1 VGRHQRQMTV
11 AHNGARSRRGCEAQV
26 TSVSY
31 QSPRDREAQRRAAE
45 ELQSLQQV
53 AREQA
58 ALRLGGIRS
67 DEDQQQVIADL
78 ARTVERSRR
87 GSRRWAAAVTE
98 YSALLLQRFRQL
110 SSRDLGDLVTAI
122 QLLSE
127 AGNNS
132 RMKGA
137 AEAARLAT
145 LVECLE
151 EWQVM
156 AQLAPPEGWPVAPS
170 HVPDLDAMRRRLA
183 AMVAAPAR
191 HRIRMLHACAR
202 VRAANE
208 GPAAGYDDMVAAV
221 ALLPRV
227 AGWGLSRRNRAKQV
241 LAREQMQS
249 NTAVTSDAAACAI
262 AAGRPVDA
270 IELLETG
277 RGVMWDRLLHATIR
291 AELRAVDRRLARRV
305 ERACRDLEK
314 HGRPREISD
323 PYQARDIASRQS
335 TWPDTPGT
343 AVTRRWGLV
352 NRLTQ
357 GRLTQGRLT
366 RRERQ
371 WERATNRAQ
380 SLLPDATFQRA
391 QYLSHIRPAA
401 AEGPVV
407 AVVLSRF
414 GCHALLVTID
424 NDEPQVVNLP
434 ALTVQGAQHNARQ
447 YLTAL
452 NNLTGREREAQIQA
466 TLHWLWETIAEPV
479 FAALALPAGEDG
491 ENPRLWWCPSGPLAV
506 LPLHAATPR
515 PHEDSDNAE
524 TDPRAVSSYTPT
536 LRSLI
541 SARKA
546 RDLRNSGSASRE
558 QERMLLVSVGHRAGQ
573 QALPATARFR
583 DFLTDL
589 IPAHHLTTLHGP
601 KATTKNVKR
610 ALGRHRRAH
619 FDCHG
624 RQDPD
629 TPTRTGLV
637 LYDRDL
643 TIDDLGEVRIR
654 RPEFAFLAACSTA
667 APDHQ
672 NIDEMISVTSV
683 LYYRGYQ
690 SVIGTMSP
698 VLDTST
704 ERVATQIYQWL
715 AETPSPSGSAAGL
728 LHDAVSQERRRRS
741 NHPSTWVPFI
751 HVGI

>member
-1 VGRHQRQMTV
+1 M
-11 AHNGARSRRGCEAQV
+11 

-31 QSPRDREAQRRAAE
+31 QSPQDREAQRRAVE
-45 ELQSLQQV
+45 ELQPLQQV

-58 ALRLGGIRS
+58 ALRLGGTRS
-67 DEDQQQVIADL
+67 DEDQQRVIADL

-98 YSALLLQRFRQL
+98 YSALLLQQFRQL
-110 SSRDLGDLVTAI
+110 SGRDLGDLATAI
-122 QLLSE
+122 QLLSD
-127 AGNNS
+127 AGDGG

-156 AQLAPPEGWPVAPS
+156 AQLAPPEGWHVAPS

-183 AMVAAPAR
+183 AMAAAPAR

-227 AGWGLSRRNRAKQV
+227 AGWGLPRRNRAKQV

-277 RGVMWDRLLHATIR
+277 RGVTWDQLLHATIR
-291 AELRAVDRRLARRV
+291 AELRAVDGRLARRV

-335 TWPDTPGT
+335 TWPDTPSA
-343 AVTRRWGLV
+343 AVARRWDLV
-352 NRLTQ
+352 TRLTQ
-357 GRLTQGRLT
+357 GRLA

-371 WERATNRAQ
+371 WERAAERAQ
-380 SLLPDATFQRA
+380 HLLPDATFQRV
-391 QYLSHIRPAA
+391 QYLSDIRPAA

-407 AVVLSRF
+407 AVVMSRF

-424 NDEPQVVNLP
+424 NDKPQIVELP
-434 ALTVQGAQHNARQ
+434 ALTVQGAQHNARR

-452 NNLTGREREAQIQA
+452 NNLSGREREAQIQA
-466 TLHWLWETIAEPV
+466 TLHWLWDTIAGPV
-479 FAALALPAGEDG
+479 FANLTLPAGEDG

-515 PHEDSDNAE
+515 PHDDSGKAE
-524 TDPRAVSSYTPT
+524 TGPQAVSSYTPT

-546 RDLRNSGSASRE
+546 RDLRSSGSDSRE
-558 QERMLLVSVGHRAGQ
+558 QERLLLVSVSHRAGYQ
-573 QALPATARFR
+573 DLPAAARFR
-583 DFLTDL
+583 DFLIGL
-589 IPAHHLTTLHGP
+589 IPAHRLTTLEGP
-601 KATTKNVKR
+601 EATTKNVKR

-637 LYDRDL
+637 LYDGDL
-643 TIDDLGEVRIR
+643 TIDDLADVLTR

-672 NIDEMISVTSV
+672 NIDEMISLTSV
-683 LYYRGYQ
+683 LHYRGYQ

-698 VLDTST
+698 VFDTSA
-704 ERVATQIYQWL
+704 ELVATQIYQRI
-715 AETPSPSGSAAGL
+715 ADAQSSPGSAAGL
-728 LHDAVSQERRRRS
+728 LHHAVSQERRRCPSR
-741 NHPSTWVPFI
+741 PSTWVPFI

>member
-1 VGRHQRQMTV
+1 
-11 AHNGARSRRGCEAQV
+11 
-26 TSVSY
+26 
-31 QSPRDREAQRRAAE
+31 
-45 ELQSLQQV
+45 
-53 AREQA
+53 
-58 ALRLGGIRS
+58 
-67 DEDQQQVIADL
+67 
-78 ARTVERSRR
+78 
-87 GSRRWAAAVTE
+87 
-98 YSALLLQRFRQL
+98 LQRFRQL
-110 SSRDLGDLVTAI
+110 SGRAPSDLATAI
-122 QLLSE
+122 QLLSD
-127 AGNNS
+127 AGDS
-132 RMKGA
+132 GRMKGV
-137 AEAARLAT
+137 AEAARLAM

-151 EWQVM
+151 EWQAM
-156 AQLAPPEGWPVAPS
+156 AQLAPPEGWHEAPS
-170 HVPDLDAMRRRLA
+170 EVPDLDAMRRRLA
-183 AMVAAPAR
+183 AMAAAPAR
-191 HRIRMLHACAR
+191 HRIRALHACAR
-202 VRAANE
+202 ARAADE

-227 AGWGLSRRNRAKQV
+227 AGWGLPRRNRAKQV
-241 LAREQMQS
+241 LTREQMQG
-249 NTAVTSDAAACAI
+249 NTAVTSDAAAAAI

-277 RGVMWDRLLHATIR
+277 RGVMWDQLLHATIR
-291 AELRAVDRRLARRV
+291 AELRTVDRRLARRV

-314 HGRPREISD
+314 HGRPHETSD

-335 TWPDTPGT
+335 TWPDTPGI
-343 AVTRRWGLV
+343 AVARRWGLV
-352 NRLTQ
+352 TWLTQ
-357 GRLTQGRLT
+357 GRPA

-371 WERATNRAQ
+371 WKRAAGRAQ
-380 SLLPDATFQRA
+380 RLLPDATFQRV
-391 QYLSHIRPAA
+391 QYLSDIRPAA

-407 AVVLSRF
+407 AVVLSRL

-424 NDEPQVVNLP
+424 DDEPQTVELP

-447 YLTAL
+447 YLAAL

-466 TLHWLWETIAEPV
+466 TLHWLWDTIAGPV
-479 FAALALPAGEDG
+479 FAALPLAPGEDG

-515 PHEDSDNAE
+515 PRDDSGKAA
-524 TDPRAVSSYTPT
+524 TGPQAVSSYTPT

-546 RDLRNSGSASRE
+546 RDLRNSDSASRE
-558 QERMLLVSVGHRAGQ
+558 QDRLLLVSVGHRAGQ

-583 DFLTDL
+583 DFLTGL
-589 IPAHHLTTLHGP
+589 IPAHRLTTLEGP
-601 KATTKNVKR
+601 KATTTNVKR
-610 ALGRHRRAH
+610 AWERHRRAH

-624 RQDPD
+624 KQDPD

-643 TIDDLGEVRIR
+643 TIDDLAEVRTR

-683 LYYRGYQ
+683 LHYRGYQ

-704 ERVATQIYQWL
+704 ERVATQLYQRL
-715 AETPSPSGSAAGL
+715 AETPSPPGSAAGL
-728 LHDAVSQERRRRS
+728 LHHAVSQERRRRP

>member
-1 VGRHQRQMTV
+1 MTT
-11 AHNGARSRRGCEAQV
+11 AYYRSSE
-26 TSVSY
+26 
-31 QSPRDREAQRRAAE
+31 DREAERRAAE
-45 ELQSLQQV
+45 ELPSLQQS

-67 DEDQQQVIADL
+67 DEDRQQVIADL
-78 ARTVERSRR
+78 ARKVERSKR
-87 GSRRWAAAVTE
+87 GSRRWGSAVTE

-110 SSRDLGDLVTAI
+110 SGRDLGDLAMAI
-122 QLLSE
+122 QLLTE
-127 AGNNS
+127 AGDS
-132 RMKGA
+132 GRVKGT

-145 LVECLE
+145 LIECLE

-156 AQLAPPEGWPVAPS
+156 AQLAPPEGWPAAPT
-170 HVPDLDAMRRRLA
+170 HLPDLDAMRRQLA
-183 AMVAAPAR
+183 AMPAAPTR
-191 HRIRMLHACAR
+191 HRVRALHACAR

-208 GPAAGYDDMVAAV
+208 SPAAGYDDMVAAV
-221 ALLPRV
+221 RLLPRA
-227 AGWGLSRRNRAKQV
+227 AGWGQPRRNRAKQA
-241 LAREQMQS
+241 LERQQAET

-277 RGVMWDRLLHATIR
+277 RGVMWDQLLHATIR

-305 ERACRDLEK
+305 ERACRDLE
-314 HGRPREISD
+314 RRDRSREVPD
-323 PYQARDIASRQS
+323 PYQARDIASPQG
-335 TWPDTPGT
+335 TWPNTPGI
-343 AVTRRWGLV
+343 AVARRWGLV

-357 GRLTQGRLT
+357 GLLTQGRLA

-371 WERATNRAQ
+371 WERAANRAQ
-380 SLLPDATFQRA
+380 RLLPEATFQRA
-391 QYLSHIRPAA
+391 QYVSDIRPAA

-407 AVVLSRF
+407 AVVLSQF

-424 NDEPQVVNLP
+424 NDEPQVVTLP
-434 ALTVQGAQHNARQ
+434 ALTVQGARYNARQ

-466 TLHWLWETIAEPV
+466 TLHWLWETIAAPV
-479 FAALALPAGEDG
+479 FAALTLPPGEDG

-515 PHEDSDNAE
+515 PQEDSGKAE
-524 TDPRAVSSYTPT
+524 PAPRAVSSYTPT

-546 RDLRNSGSASRE
+546 RDLRSSGRASRE
-558 QERMLLVSVGHRAGQ
+558 HERLLLVSVGDHAGQ

-589 IPAHHLTTLHGP
+589 IPAHRLTTLHGA
-601 KATTKNVKR
+601 KATAKNVKR
-610 ALGRHRRAH
+610 ALERHRRAH

-643 TIDDLGEVRIR
+643 TIDDLVGVRTR
-654 RPEFAFLAACSTA
+654 LPEFAFLAACSTA

-683 LYYRGYQ
+683 LHYRGYQ

-698 VLDTST
+698 VLDSST
-704 ERVATQIYQWL
+704 ERVATQIYQRL
-715 AETPSPSGSAAGL
+715 VETSSPPGSAAGL
-728 LHDAVSQERRRRS
+728 LHHAVSQERRRRP
-741 NHPSTWVPFI
+741 NHPSSWVPFI

>member
-1 VGRHQRQMTV
+1 MAGHGS
-11 AHNGARSRRGCEAQV
+11 A
-26 TSVSY
+26 
-31 QSPRDREAQRRAAE
+31 RAAG
-45 ELQSLQQV
+45 
-53 AREQA
+53 R
-58 ALRLGGIRS
+58 
-67 DEDQQQVIADL
+67 L
-78 ARTVERSRR
+78 AR
-87 GSRRWAAAVTE
+87 
-98 YSALLLQRFRQL
+98 
-110 SSRDLGDLVTAI
+110 
-122 QLLSE
+122 
-127 AGNNS
+127 
-132 RMKGA
+132 
-137 AEAARLAT
+137 
-145 LVECLE
+145 
-151 EWQVM
+151 
-156 AQLAPPEGWPVAPS
+156 APS

-183 AMVAAPAR
+183 AMAAAPAR
-191 HRIRMLHACAR
+191 HRIHAFHACAR
-202 VRAANE
+202 ARAADE

-227 AGWGLSRRNRAKQV
+227 AGWGLPRRNRAKQV
-241 LAREQMQS
+241 LAREQLQG

-277 RGVMWDRLLHATIR
+277 RGVMWDQLLHATIR
-291 AELRAVDRRLARRV
+291 AELRAVDRGLARRV

-314 HGRPREISD
+314 HGQPRDTSD

-343 AVTRRWGLV
+343 AVSRRWGLV
-352 NRLTQ
+352 IWLTQ
-357 GRLTQGRLT
+357 GRPA

-371 WERATNRAQ
+371 WERAAERAQ
-380 SLLPDATFQRA
+380 RLLPDATFQRV
-391 QYLSHIRPAA
+391 QYLSGIRPAA

-414 GCHALLVTID
+414 GCYALLVTID
-424 NDEPQVVNLP
+424 SDEPQVVELP
-434 ALTVQGAQHNARQ
+434 GLTVQGAQHNARQ

-452 NNLTGREREAQIQA
+452 NTLSGREREAQIQA
-466 TLHWLWETIAEPV
+466 TLHWLWDMIAKPV
-479 FAALALPAGEDG
+479 FDKLPLPTSEDG
-491 ENPRLWWCPSGPLAV
+491 ESPRLWWCPSGPLAV

-515 PHEDSDNAE
+515 AHDGGDKATTGPQTA
-524 TDPRAVSSYTPT
+524 SSYTPT

-546 RDLRNSGSASRE
+546 RDLRNSVSASRE
-558 QERMLLVSVGHRAGQ
+558 QERLLLVSVGHRAGQ

-583 DFLTDL
+583 DFLTNL
-589 IPAHHLTTLHGP
+589 IPTHRLTTLEGP
-601 KATTKNVKR
+601 KATTSNVKR

-629 TPTRTGLV
+629 IPTRTGLV

-643 TIDDLGEVRIR
+643 TIDDLAEVRTR

-672 NIDEMISVTSV
+672 NIDEMVSVTSV
-683 LYYRGYQ
+683 LHYRGYQ

-698 VLDTST
+698 VLDSST
-704 ERVATQIYQWL
+704 ERIATQIYQQL
-715 AETPSPSGSAAGL
+715 AETPPPGSAAGL
-728 LHDAVSQERRRRS
+728 LHNAVSQERQRRP

>member
-1 VGRHQRQMTV
+1 
-11 AHNGARSRRGCEAQV
+11 
-26 TSVSY
+26 
-31 QSPRDREAQRRAAE
+31 
-45 ELQSLQQV
+45 V

-58 ALRLGGIRS
+58 ALRLGDIRS

-78 ARTVERSRR
+78 ARRVERSRR

-110 SSRDLGDLVTAI
+110 PGRDLADLATAI

-127 AGNNS
+127 AGDS
-132 RMKGA
+132 GRVKGA
-137 AEAARLAT
+137 AEATRLAT
-145 LVECLE
+145 LIECLE

-156 AQLAPPEGWPVAPS
+156 AQLAPPEGWPVEPS
-170 HVPDLDAMRRRLA
+170 HVHDLDAMRRRLA
-183 AMVAAPAR
+183 AMAAAPAR
-191 HRIRMLHACAR
+191 HRIRALHACAR

-221 ALLPRV
+221 TLLPRV
-227 AGWGLSRRNRAKQV
+227 AGWGLPRRNRAKQV
-241 LAREQMQS
+241 LAREQIQS

-262 AAGRPVDA
+262 AAGRPIDA

-277 RGVMWDRLLHATIR
+277 RGVMWDQLLHATIR
-291 AELRAVDRRLARRV
+291 AELRAVDQRLARRV
-305 ERACRDLEK
+305 ERACRDLER
-314 HGRPREISD
+314 HGRLREISD

-343 AVTRRWGLV
+343 AVARRWGLV
-352 NRLTQ
+352 T
-357 GRLTQGRLT
+357 RLTQGRLT

-371 WERATNRAQ
+371 WERAAKRAQ
-380 SLLPDATFQRA
+380 SLLPDATFQRV
-391 QYLSHIRPAA
+391 QYLSDIRPAA

-407 AVVLSRF
+407 AVVLSRY

-424 NDEPQVVNLP
+424 NDEPQVVELP

-479 FAALALPAGEDG
+479 FAALDLPAGEDG

-515 PHEDSDNAE
+515 PHEDSGKTD
-524 TDPRAVSSYTPT
+524 TDPRAVSFYTPT

-546 RDLRNSGSASRE
+546 RDLRNSGSASPE
-558 QERMLLVSVGHRAGQ
+558 QQRLLLVSVGHRAGQ

-589 IPAHHLTTLHGP
+589 IPAHHLTSLHGP

-610 ALGRHRRAH
+610 ALGQHRRAH

-629 TPTRTGLV
+629 IPTRTGLV
-637 LYDRDL
+637 LYDGDL
-643 TIDDLGEVRIR
+643 TIDDLAEVRTR

-667 APDHQ
+667 AADHQ

-683 LYYRGYQ
+683 LHYRGYQ

-698 VLDTST
+698 VLDAST
-704 ERVATQIYQWL
+704 ERVATEIYQRL
-715 AETPSPSGSAAGL
+715 AETSSPPGSAAGL
-728 LHDAVSQERRRRS
+728 LHDAVSQERRRRP